1 LDRFIHR
8 QDKDFAV
15 ADRALAAGSAKLQQ
29 ALDRAIDKVVVNGD
43 LEFHFAEQIG
53 GVFVAAIGFGL
64 APLPRK
70 SHGIANGEAGHPDP
84 FERLLHQIELGGLDD
99 SDDELH
105 GNSITGRNA
114 LAYSILRPAI
124 SAKCIVMKII
134 SRQPCDNLQE
144 ILANWFTPTEMRDLL
159 AEEIAGG
166 LSGARFWRVTVG
178 ERTYCL
184 RRAPIKQS
192 RSISNLMRIHAF
204 LEYLWKEGFHE
215 IARPCRTLNQ
225 QTVIETF
232 DAVWEL
238 SNFLPGEATKNP
250 TLLQAVAAS
259 EFLAR
264 LHLVAASYQN
274 YPLRIAPGLKH
285 RLEMCEELRNG
296 KLDEIDAAIEHSTIS
311 SERDMALKI
320 ASQLR
325 SVLPKVID
333 HLESAYQRVPV
344 QWCLVDCHIGNFL
357 FTGDQVTGLVD
368 FATAGMDS
376 VTRDVARLVGSL
388 VTHDQSIWKTC
399 LASYQALRPLSR
411 AELQLILAYHTSG
424 LVGRAGNWLEWRF
437 MTRADFADAAT
448 THARLGELS
457 VQLAA
462 IDETAAIIAAFSRGL
477 A

>member
-1 LDRFIHR
+1 M
-8 QDKDFAV
+8 
-15 ADRALAAGSAKLQQ
+15 AD
-29 ALDRAIDKVVVNGD
+29 
-43 LEFHFAEQIG
+43 
-53 GVFVAAIGFGL
+53 
-64 APLPRK
+64 
-70 SHGIANGEAGHPDP
+70 
-84 FERLLHQIELGGLDD
+84 
-99 SDDELH
+99 
-105 GNSITGRNA
+105 RNA
-114 LAYSILRPAI
+114 LRYSILGHI
-124 SAKCIVMKII
+124 VSAKCSMTKII
-134 SRQPCDNLQE
+134 SRQPCDNLHE
-144 ILANWFTPTEMRDLL
+144 ILANWFTPKEMRDLH

-166 LSGARFWRVTVG
+166 LSGARFWRITVG

-184 RRAPIKQS
+184 RRTPRGQS
-192 RSISNLMRIHAF
+192 RSIGNLIRIHAF
-204 LEYLWKEGFHE
+204 LEHLWREGCHE
-215 IARPCRTLNQ
+215 IARPHRTLIQ
-225 QTVIETF
+225 QTVVETF

-238 SNFLPGEATKNP
+238 SNLLPGEVTKNP
-250 TLLQAVAAS
+250 TLAQAIAAS
-259 EFLAR
+259 VFLAR
-264 LHLVAASYQN
+264 LHLAAASYQSF
-274 YPLRIAPGLKH
+274 PLRNAPGIKQRREL
-285 RLEMCEELRNG
+285 CQELRRG
-296 KLDEIDAAIEHSTIS
+296 KLEILSTAIEHSVSS

-333 HLESAYQRVPV
+333 HLESAHQRVPV

-411 AELQLILAYHTSG
+411 AELQLVLAYHTSG

-448 THARLGELS
+448 TLARLGELS